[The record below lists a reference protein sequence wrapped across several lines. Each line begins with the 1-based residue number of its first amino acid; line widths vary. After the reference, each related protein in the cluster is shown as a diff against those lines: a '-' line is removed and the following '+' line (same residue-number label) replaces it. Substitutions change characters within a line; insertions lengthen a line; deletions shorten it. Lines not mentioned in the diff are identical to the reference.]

1 MPARPPRLK
10 QRRDFQRVAGKG
22 QRAAR
27 PGLVL
32 QALPVAGTEL
42 RIGFTATK
50 KIGNAVVRNRTKRR
64 LREAARLLLG
74 SGQAQG
80 FDLVLIGREATA
92 KRPWQTLL
100 GDLRG
105 VLKQAGVLESGEPGR
120 AAEPPEAANAA
131 RAQTAS
137 NPEIASDMRASQGGG
152 AAVRRLRAC

>member
-32 QALPVAGTEL
+32 QALPVAGPDL

-74 SGQAQG
+74 SGQVQG

-92 KRPWQTLL
+92 KRPWPTLL

-105 VLKQAGVLESGEPGR
+105 VLKQAGVTEAGR
-120 AAEPPEAANAA
+120 APEPPEAA
-131 RAQTAS
+131 TA
-137 NPEIASDMRASQGGG
+137 G
-152 AAVRRLRAC
+152 A

>member
-22 QRAAR
+22 VRAAR

-32 QALPVAGTEL
+32 QALPAAGQML
-42 RIGFTATK
+42 RVGFTCTK

-64 LREAARLLLG
+64 LREAARLMLG
-74 SGQAQG
+74 SGEVAG

-92 KRPWQTLL
+92 ARPWQTLL

-105 VLKQAGVLESGEPGR
+105 ALKQAGVADITR
-120 AAEPPEAANAA
+120 AAQPPDAANAA
-131 RAQTAS
+131 CAQADGAGARRS
-137 NPEIASDMRASQGGG
+137 GG
-152 AAVRRLRAC
+152 LT